1 MAKAM
6 TIADHN
12 DVTPVSF
19 DAEQVDL
26 IKRTIAKGSTDD
38 ELAMF
43 IQQCT
48 RTGLDPFAR
57 QIYAVKRWD
66 KKDRREVMSIQTSI
80 DGFRLI
86 AERSGKY
93 SGQVGPFWCGNDGVW
108 QDVWVKNDAPAAAK
122 VGVLRSDFA
131 EPCFGVARFD
141 AYAQHKKDNSLT
153 HMWAKMPD
161 VMIAKCAE
169 ALALRRAFPQELSGL
184 YTGDEM
190 PQSIQPRDE
199 QQPQVQSKAN
209 SRDEFEQAVAEIRGM
224 KTLGDLKEY
233 WETRPYSGLP
243 DDWRAELTDEKNSRA
258 VELNNVPDATDSAP
272 FPGDMPFEDDKP
284 LPDDT
289 HAAIDHMR
297 S

>member
-1 MAKAM
+1 MAKAVT
-6 TIADHN
+6 TIDHSDVSSISFNAD
-12 DVTPVSF
+12 
-19 DAEQVDL
+19 QVDL

-38 ELAMF
+38 ELTLF

-66 KKDRREVMSIQTSI
+66 NNEGRKVMSIQTSI
-80 DGFRLI
+80 DGFRLV

-93 SGQVGPFWCGNDGVW
+93 SGQVGPFWCGPDGVW
-108 QDVWVKNDAPAAAK
+108 QDVWISNDAPAAAK

-141 AYAQHKKDNSLT
+141 AYSQQKKDGGLT
-153 HMWAKMPD
+153 HMWGKMPD

-169 ALALRRAFPQELSGL
+169 SLALRRAFPQELSGL
-184 YTGDEM
+184 YTADEM
-190 PQSIQPRDE
+190 AQSVQPDDEPQP
-199 QQPQVQSKAN
+199 SKAN
-209 SRDEFEQAVAEIRGM
+209 SREEFEHVIETIRGASNKQELRDYWDTKPWAGM
-224 KTLGDLKEY
+224 PKDWIGEISSEKTAKLD
-233 WETRPYSGLP
+233 
-243 DDWRAELTDEKNSRA
+243 
-258 VELNNVPDATDSAP
+258 ELNRSAAP
-272 FPGDMPFEDDKP
+272 VTSAQNSLDNQFPGD

-289 HAAIDHMR
+289 HQEIDNYR